1 MAIFLADEPAVEQK
15 PHLLLVD
22 DDAFIRDLLRTS
34 VESFGYTCEVAE
46 DGAEA
51 IEKLEK
57 AEFSIVITDM
67 TMPRFDGMQLLKYI
81 KENLPA
87 IEVIVVTGY
96 TDEFTYTEVIKAGAS
111 DFLAKPFSVD
121 ELEAKL
127 RRVIREQKLI
137 SKLEKLSMCD
147 VLTDIFNRRCFDMK
161 LQEEVPRAHRQG
173 YPVFLLLIDVDR
185 FKKYN
190 DNFGHQEGDKILQN
204 IGRILLKSTRE
215 NVDWCFRFG
224 GDEFAVIIPY
234 ASMDQVGQVAERIL
248 ERYLEAGY
256 ADTSLSIGLA
266 RFVRHPGRSW
276 AEDIDDL
283 VSRADRA
290 MYNGKDGG
298 GGQIVC
304 DSSFPQIEPSS

>member
-1 MAIFLADEPAVEQK
+1 MTIFQADEQSVEQK
-15 PHLLLVD
+15 TNILLVD
-22 DDAFIRDLLRTS
+22 DDAYIRDLLRIS
-34 VESFGYTCEVAE
+34 VESFGYTCDVAK

-51 IEKLEK
+51 IDKLEK
-57 AEFSIVITDM
+57 EEFSIVITDM

-81 KENLPA
+81 KETLSH
-87 IEVIVVTGY
+87 IDVIVVTGF
-96 TDEFTYTEVIKAGAS
+96 TDDFTYTEVIKAGAS
-111 DFLAKPFSVD
+111 DFLAKPFNVD

-190 DNFGHQEGDKILQN
+190 DNFGHQEGDKVLQD
-204 IGRILLKSTRE
+204 IGKILLKSTRE

-224 GDEFAVIIPY
+224 GDEFSVIIPY
-234 ASMDQVGQVAERIL
+234 ASIEQVGQVAERII
-248 ERYLEAGY
+248 ERYREA
-256 ADTSLSIGLA
+256 AHSDTGLSVGLA

-283 VSRADRA
+283 VARADRA
-290 MYNGKDGG
+290 MYQGKEGG
-298 GGQIVC
+298 GDQVVC
-304 DSSFPQIEPSS
+304 DSSLPKIE